1 MSYFSFFPNV
11 YVGEG
16 ISDNENYR
24 YRLVKNIFRRVKVRE
39 DLDQYV
45 TQFEAYSIREGD
57 TPESLARVFLGDGH
71 LDWVILMVNNI
82 TDFYEQWLK
91 KEYDLQKFVRSKY
104 SNVDGIHHY
113 ETQEALDGD
122 IVVTKKG
129 IEVLESY
136 RTIMPDGTALTTE
149 QSRFPVSNYEHEV
162 FQNELK
168 RQIMIPTSGLADM
181 MVDEA
186 LKIRLHTTLIQNSIT
201 LTIRKPHCL
210 LQRGSLILQVMLL
223 LVCLELQQQR
233 VQLHSTMVLLVLLLH
248 QEALELQLQV
258 QQQQQR
264 LLHRPRLAQLAP
276 VLRLLQA
283 VVLVLPLVPQVLL
296 DPQVLLVLLDP
307 QVLLVVAVTVAVT
320 SNKLPLKQI
329 L

>member
-82 TDFYEQWLK
+82 TDFYEQWPK

-186 LKIRLHTTLIQNSIT
+186 
-201 LTIRKPHCL
+201 
-210 LQRGSLILQVMLL
+210 
-223 LVCLELQQQR
+223 
-233 VQLHSTMVLLVLLLH
+233 
-248 QEALELQLQV
+248 
-258 QQQQQR
+258 
-264 LLHRPRLAQLAP
+264 
-276 VLRLLQA
+276 
-283 VVLVLPLVPQVLL
+283 
-296 DPQVLLVLLDP
+296 
-307 QVLLVVAVTVAVT
+307 
-320 SNKLPLKQI
+320 
-329 L
+329 